1 MTDEG
6 PKLNGPDRYRK
17 GSPRLVLEE
26 HSHCE
31 VPAGCGGVVLR
42 WINAD
47 REITVQIRL
56 YATVE
61 GATLTVDGAAPPSS
75 RVLLARG
82 DHVLAIHARGGAVM
96 CSARFNERGH
106 DRRVSRATGLSFAC
120 DSADDGT
127 WRATAEPPE
136 GARWR
141 DDPFDDSSWGFARAV
156 TVTAPPARDAAS
168 WHYRNLTN
176 DGVVAIGLPDHDG
189 ALWIRKRFRIPL
201 VGEPGGGA

>member
-17 GSPRLVLEE
+17 RSPRLVLEE

-61 GATLTVDGAAPPSS
+61 GATLTIDGAAPSSS
-75 RVLLARG
+75 RMLLARG

-96 CSARFNERGH
+96 CSVRFEEKGY
-106 DRRVSRATGLSFAC
+106 DRRVSRATGLTFAC

-127 WRATAEPPE
+127 WRATAEPPD
-136 GARWR
+136 GSRWR
-141 DDPFDDSSWGFARAV
+141 DDPFDDASWAVARAV
-156 TVTAPPARDAAS
+156 TIAAPPERDAAA
-168 WHYRNLTN
+168 WHHRNLTN
-176 DGVVAIGLPDHDG
+176 DGVIAIGIPDHDG
-189 ALWIRKRFRIPL
+189 AFWLRKRFRIPL